1 MPMRQSQDDRYDP
14 RQAPGPDDDVAY
26 DVETPPRR
34 PRWRLYATI
43 GVAVVAVFG
52 FGAIVAYGYLS
63 YADRHALAPAP
74 LVTADPRPAR
84 TKPENDGALAIPHKN
99 IAVFGA
105 GQRSAE
111 EAAGRGAETLL
122 PLPEA
127 PLPRPVPSPAAQA
140 VPVSARPDGAAQ
152 MASVP
157 SSLPAAPAVLPPAD
171 ATQAAIGVAAP
182 LRPVPPPPP
191 APVRSAAAAPQ
202 AATAPVP
209 AQPAQAAPAS
219 GFRIQVGA
227 MRTEAEARTAW
238 DQVQRRH
245 PEILGRLAPSFA
257 RVELGE
263 RGSFFRVQ
271 AGPLPSRDAAR
282 SACERLSK
290 AGTVCFVV
298 PPA

>member
-1 MPMRQSQDDRYDP
+1 
-14 RQAPGPDDDVAY
+14 
-26 DVETPPRR
+26 
-34 PRWRLYATI
+34 
-43 GVAVVAVFG
+43 
-52 FGAIVAYGYLS
+52 
-63 YADRHALAPAP
+63 
-74 LVTADPRPAR
+74 
-84 TKPENDGALAIPHKN
+84 
-99 IAVFGA
+99 
-105 GQRSAE
+105 
-111 EAAGRGAETLL
+111 
-122 PLPEA
+122 
-127 PLPRPVPSPAAQA
+127 
-140 VPVSARPDGAAQ
+140 
-152 MASVP
+152 
-157 SSLPAAPAVLPPAD
+157 
-171 ATQAAIGVAAP
+171 
-182 LRPVPPPPP
+182 
-191 APVRSAAAAPQ
+191 
-202 AATAPVP
+202 VP